1 VTEVRHVWDTFLRV
15 LEGCK
20 NVSSAITYAY
30 DSLSVPALDKSSMRA
45 QSSFGI
51 VAYGNVISSSINEII
66 DESVNKVLFLDRSI
80 KTLSSELEVVVPD
93 LGVVHTSYVLLNGE
107 LYGQRV
113 SAVVVIGSI
122 PVRAIDAGSIQ
133 FFESLR
139 DLLFK
144 SIALLSLSLNS
155 SGPTNFPL
163 HCLTNWRSQ
172 LRKQRRT
179 RESPPR

>member
-1 VTEVRHVWDTFLRV
+1 
-15 LEGCK
+15 
-20 NVSSAITYAY
+20 
-30 DSLSVPALDKSSMRA
+30 MRA

-51 VAYGNVISSSINEII
+51 VAYGNVISSSINEMI
-66 DESVNKVLFLDRSI
+66 DESVNKVLVLDRSI
-80 KTLSSELEVVVPD
+80 RTLSSELEVVVPD
-93 LGVVHTSYVLLNGE
+93 LGVVHTSYVSPNDG

-113 SAVVVIGSI
+113 SAVVVIGSS
-122 PVRAIDAGSIQ
+122 PVRAVDAGSIQ

-155 SGPTNFPL
+155 SGSTNFSL